1 MKKLIVSL
9 SILIC
14 MGFMIY
20 GQPRLQVL
28 PPNIQINTS
37 ILVVILGETRAYK
50 HTFERFERH
59 VLKHLNADLALCVAD
74 KEIDWINNPFY
85 ARANYT
91 WLFPD
96 LQDWGDAFEFV
107 YRTKYP
113 KTGAKWRNILHVKD
127 QFMGGIKDSTHQ
139 GSAGILLFMRW
150 WLQQHISQH
159 RYQWY
164 IITRS
169 DYYYLHPHPTY
180 MFDYPQNIWVPE
192 GEDWGGI
199 TDRHVVIPH
208 AYLHTMLD
216 FVDTLMRNPAQVI
229 DAMNYQRP
237 WGFWNLEKV
246 LKWRLEANGVW
257 DRVKRFPQVMFTVR
271 DADTKTRWSQGVWNA
286 ELNLFIKYPDEYK
299 RAKALK

>member
-1 MKKLIVSL
+1 MKKLIVFLLVLASL
-9 SILIC
+9 C
-14 MGFMIY
+14 FVMR
-20 GQPRLQVL
+20 GQPRKQLL
-28 PPNIQINTS
+28 PPSKPINNTS
-37 ILVVILGETRAYK
+37 VLVVILGETRAFK
-50 HTFERFERH
+50 HTFDRFDKH

-96 LQDWGDAFEFV
+96 LSDWGDAFELA

-113 KTGAKWRNILHVKD
+113 RTGARWRDILQVRD
-127 QFMGGIKDSTHQ
+127 QFMGGIKDSAHQ

-150 WLQQHISQH
+150 WLLQHLVP
-159 RYQWY
+159 YDWY

-180 MFDYPQNIWVPE
+180 VFDYPQNIWAPE

-199 TDRHVVIPH
+199 TDRHVVVPRQFV
-208 AYLHTMLD
+208 HTMLD
-216 FVDTLMRNPAQVI
+216 FVDALMRNPTGTVE
-229 DAMNYQRP
+229 AMKSR
-237 WGFWNLEKV
+237 WFWNLEKV
-246 LKWRLEANGVW
+246 LRWRLEVNGVW

-271 DADTKTRWSQGVWNA
+271 DADTRTRWSQGVWDS

-299 RAKALK
+299 RAKQY